1 MFTAEFHL
9 LIRLLLIKQ
18 DQHGNTLLTTFELT
32 DLTILRF
39 AVDHAM
45 KVNE

>member
-1 MFTAEFHL
+1 MEFHL

-32 DLTILRF
+32 DLTTLRF
-39 AVDHAM
+39 PVDNAM
-45 KVNE
+45 KAKE